1 MRNRTKRLAAA
12 AAGTVALAG
21 ISTAALA
28 SMTDGKPGT
37 HSKKESVSG
46 KRGAESD
53 SDLAARLGVSPE
65 RLDQALR
72 AAKISLS
79 KASAKP
85 TEARFVAT
93 LARILGISEAR
104 VRQAIPVGQAEGS
117 KTAGSKAAKEP
128 NNAATRA
135 ANAAFAA
142 AVAREL
148 NISTA
153 RVKAALRPLFAAGAA
168 DPASPVF
175 AAAARSLGVSAQQ
188 LYSALVHA
196 KESLAQVG

>member
-1 MRNRTKRLAAA
+1 
-12 AAGTVALAG
+12 
-21 ISTAALA
+21 AALA
-28 SMTDGKPGT
+28 STADGKPGT
-37 HSKKESVSG
+37 HSKKEAVTV

-72 AAKISLS
+72 ATKISLS
-79 KASAKP
+79 KANAKP

-93 LARILGISEAR
+93 LARMLGIPDAR
-104 VRQAIPVGQAEGS
+104 VRQAFPVGRGEGS
-117 KTAGSKAAKEP
+117 KAAGSKAAKET

-135 ANAAFAA
+135 TNAAFAA

-153 RVKAALRPLFAAGAA
+153 RVKAALRPLFAAGSA
-168 DPASPVF
+168 DPTSPVF
-175 AAAARSLGVSAQQ
+175 AAAARSLGVSGHQ

-196 KESLAQVG
+196 KESLAQLG